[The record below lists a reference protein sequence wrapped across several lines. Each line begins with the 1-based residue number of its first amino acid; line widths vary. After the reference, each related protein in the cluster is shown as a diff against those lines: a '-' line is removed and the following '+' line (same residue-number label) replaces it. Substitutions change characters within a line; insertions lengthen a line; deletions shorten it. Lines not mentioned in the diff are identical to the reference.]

1 MPEQKAYY
9 SNRWFAGALV
19 LIGFVVP
26 LFLISTSSFEELSLL
41 NSILAALI
49 AITGWSLGWVL
60 WRFPLVRMNKSH
72 ISNNFP
78 LFSRA
83 VSFDQIHGFKQDRF
97 SIVLLLA
104 NGNEHRIWTLFLSD
118 KKKIELA
125 KRLLSYAQTEINTKT
140 DKN

>member
-9 SNRWFAGALV
+9 SNRWLAGALA

-78 LFSRA
+78 PFSRS
-83 VSFDQIHGFKQDRF
+83 VPLDQIRGFMQDRF
-97 SIVLLLA
+97 SIVLLLE
-104 NGNEHRIWTLFLSD
+104 NGNQHRVWTLFLSD
-118 KKKIELA
+118 KKKVELA
-125 KRLLSYAQTEINTKT
+125 KRLLLYAHTEINIKPDKT
-140 DKN
+140 